1 MFFKKKKKNIALII
15 YTKIAEQS
23 RKAYF
28 YNELEVPNSFEGR
41 LEILTFNLALILWSL
56 KKYQNM
62 SKLSQELC
70 DIFFQDL
77 DNSLREL
84 GVSDLS
90 VGKKIKILAEN
101 FFGRLISYT
110 EAFED
115 CINSTNTSKVEKV
128 LKKNIKNLKTT
139 KSFNIFFQKYI
150 SENIFFFSHLD
161 ANSLSD
167 GNFNYKVI

>member
-1 MFFKKKKKNIALII
+1 MFFKKKKNNAVII

-28 YNELEVPNSFEGR
+28 YDELKIPNSFEGR
-41 LEILTFNLALILWSL
+41 LEILTFNLSLILWSF
-56 KKYQNM
+56 KKNDKM
-62 SKLSQELC
+62 SILSQELC

-101 FFGRLISYT
+101 FFGRLVSYT
-110 EAFED
+110 DAFEE
-115 CINSTNTSKVEKV
+115 CISSARITRVEEV
-128 LKKNIKNLKTT
+128 LQKNIKNLKI
-139 KSFNIFFQKYI
+139 KSSNKLFRTYILKNIIFFSQVE
-150 SENIFFFSHLD
+150 SDL
-161 ANSLSD
+161 LSKAD
-167 GNFNYKVI
+167 FDYKVI

>member
-1 MFFKKKKKNIALII
+1 
-15 YTKIAEQS
+15 
-23 RKAYF
+23 
-28 YNELEVPNSFEGR
+28 
-41 LEILTFNLALILWSL
+41 
-56 KKYQNM
+56 M

-110 EAFED
+110 DAFED
-115 CINSTNTSKVEKV
+115 CINSTNTSRVEKV

-150 SENIFFFSHLD
+150 SENIFFFNHLD